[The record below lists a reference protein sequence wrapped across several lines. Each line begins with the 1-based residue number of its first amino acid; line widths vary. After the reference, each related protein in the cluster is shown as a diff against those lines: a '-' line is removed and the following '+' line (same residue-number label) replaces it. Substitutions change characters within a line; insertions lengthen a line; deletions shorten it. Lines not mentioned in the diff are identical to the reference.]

1 MRKLTKILET
11 FIRMPSMGEQT
22 LENKL
27 LDLFD
32 GINRF
37 LELEMK
43 VIDEI
48 RIGNKDRRCED
59 LQETIKIL
67 QYVIDSLRLFSR
79 YVFFDLEITREEKR

>member
-1 MRKLTKILET
+1 MD
-11 FIRMPSMGEQT
+11 EQT

-43 VIDEI
+43 VIF
-48 RIGNKDRRCED
+48 
-59 LQETIKIL
+59 TVFIL
-67 QYVIDSLRLFSR
+67 
-79 YVFFDLEITREEKR
+79 

>member
-1 MRKLTKILET
+1 
-11 FIRMPSMGEQT
+11 MGEQT